1 MFDWLK
7 KNEKLRNRV
16 ETGAVV
22 VIALLIL
29 LLGIQVAEGIRGH
42 NALTKE
48 LLLWAQQQR
57 QIMLQQA
64 QQQGLLSQQPVPP
77 AEELEDGKD
86 GRAAETT
93 GGGTTPRRP
102 N

>member
-1 MFDWLK
+1 MFDWLR

-16 ETGAVV
+16 ETSALV

-57 QIMLQQA
+57 QIMIQQA
-64 QQQGLLSQQPVPP
+64 QQQGIIQPQAPP
-77 AEELEDGKD
+77 VEEVQDGEDSGP
-86 GRAAETT
+86 AETT
-93 GGGTTPRRP
+93 GGGTTPRKP